1 MSFNSPDLSA
11 PDGAT
16 TLPVA
21 RVKRRRVLRGACVT
35 VLVLAATACATAGSY
50 DDFFRSIK
58 RDDASSVAELI
69 SRGFDPNTTDSH
81 GQTGLMMALR
91 EPSPKVVKVLIA
103 APATKVELRDAADE
117 SPLMIAAIKGDV
129 ESVNALI
136 ARDADVNKTGWAPL
150 HYAVSVQGPHQTEIA
165 RILLDHSAYIDA
177 DSPNKTTPLM
187 MASYYGSPE
196 AARMLLEE
204 GADPTLRNQQGMSAA
219 DFARKG
225 NRTELA
231 AELDK
236 AAARGRSSGRGA
248 TPAVKW

>member
-1 MSFNSPDLSA
+1 MNFISNVLPAADHS
-11 PDGAT
+11 
-16 TLPVA
+16 PVA
-21 RVKRRRVLRGACVT
+21 LLARASRRQVVRGACVT
-35 VLVLAATACATAGSY
+35 MLALAVTGCATAGSY

-58 RDDASSVAELI
+58 RDDAASVAELI
-69 SRGFDPNTTDSH
+69 GRGFDPNTTDSH
-81 GQTGLMMALR
+81 GQTGLLMALR

-129 ESVNALI
+129 ESVKALI

-150 HYAVSVQGPHQTEIA
+150 HYAVSVQGPNQTEIA
-165 RILLDHSAYIDA
+165 KILLDNSAYIDA

-187 MASYYGSPE
+187 MAAYYGSPD

-236 AAARGRSSGRGA
+236 AAARGRSSGSGA
-248 TPAVKW
+248 APAGKW

>member
-1 MSFNSPDLSA
+1 MSFMFHLPFIPVIVL
-11 PDGAT
+11 
-16 TLPVA
+16 TLPK
-21 RVKRRRVLRGACVT
+21 RDSRRRQVMRGACAAAFA
-35 VLVLAATACATAGSY
+35 LALSGCATAGSY

-58 RDDASSVAELI
+58 RDDAASVADLVR
-69 SRGFDPNTTDSH
+69 RGFDPNTTDSH

-91 EPSPKVVKVLIA
+91 EPSPKVAQVLIA

-129 ESVNALI
+129 ESVKALI
-136 ARDADVNKTGWAPL
+136 ARDADINKTGWTPL
-150 HYAVSVQGPHQTEIA
+150 HYAVSVEGPHQLEIA

-177 DSPNKTTPLM
+177 ESPNKTTPLM
-187 MASYYGSPE
+187 MASYYGGVD

-204 GADPTLRNQQGMSAA
+204 GADPTLRNQQGMTAA

-231 AELDK
+231 AQLDQ
-236 AAARGRSSGRGA
+236 AAAKDRAAGRSA
-248 TPAVKW
+248 QPAAKW